1 MEIEQSLPPPGCNQ
15 RPADV
20 LVHGPEE
27 GSPTTVD
34 TSVVHALQSSDS
46 VADVHP
52 GKQARLAELRKV
64 RESAAACRRAGWL
77 FCPMVLETVGA
88 WGGRAR
94 HLTQALSCRLSLV
107 WHCSRKEA
115 VLTCRGR
122 IAAALIRQSAGSWSG
137 AFR

>member
-1 MEIEQSLPPPGCNQ
+1 M
-15 RPADV
+15 
-20 LVHGPEE
+20 
-27 GSPTTVD
+27 
-34 TSVVHALQSSDS
+34 VHALQSSDS

-77 FCPMVLETVGA
+77 FCPVVLETVGA

-107 WHCSRKEA
+107 WHCPRKEA
-115 VLTCRGR
+115 ALICRGR
-122 IAAALIRQSAGSWSG
+122 IASALLRAVCRQLERGFPAEGGARAGWDG
-137 AFR
+137 RVDPWGF